1 MSHGLWSVKIVI
13 LLTIGLSLSGM
24 GLVYSK
30 HQGRKL
36 FQELQTLQARRDD
49 LEIEWAQL
57 QLEQSTLATETVVD
71 QSARLRLDMLI
82 PDPATVIYINR

>member
-1 MSHGLWSVKIVI
+1 MRHGLWSVKIVI
-13 LLTIGLSLSGM
+13 LLTIGRSLSGM